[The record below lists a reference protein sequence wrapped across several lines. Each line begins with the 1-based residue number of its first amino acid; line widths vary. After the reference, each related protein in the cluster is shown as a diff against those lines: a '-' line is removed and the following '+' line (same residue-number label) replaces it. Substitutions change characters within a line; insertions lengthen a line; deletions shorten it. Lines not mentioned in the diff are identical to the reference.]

1 MLNKEPSFASLLVK
15 QSQGMHCGPWLDYRE
30 RWQALAPVPLS
41 GRTTGRDD
49 HYQTGETMAIEGTS
63 ATVPLSPGQ
72 RLEGLN
78 HIAELR
84 ASVFGL
90 NIEPE
95 LERFIK
101 DMRDR
106 RDINHKQ
113 NERALAA
120 IFFMAKIPAERHGI
134 NISDLTTD
142 EKRELVKAMNHF
154 RAVVSLFPKRLTMPN

>member
-1 MLNKEPSFASLLVK
+1 
-15 QSQGMHCGPWLDYRE
+15 
-30 RWQALAPVPLS
+30 
-41 GRTTGRDD
+41 
-49 HYQTGETMAIEGTS
+49 MAIEGS
-63 ATVPLSPGQ
+63 AATVPLSPGQ
-72 RLEGLN
+72 RMEGLN
-78 HIAELR
+78 RIAELR
-84 ASVFGL
+84 ANVFGL
-90 NIEPE
+90 NNEPE

-120 IFFMAKIPAERHGI
+120 IFFMAKIPAERHGV